1 MQAADLLLLCCWV
14 GTAKTVVESFLGF
27 NLLQSL
33 IEIVCFLFPSCLGN
47 PSEKRHFKSTLK
59 CFRRA
64 ATLFTS
70 WTLRFFEKVSGKIF
84 SLTVLTK
91 FPFRKIDNRAY
102 LFLSFCAGFYTFCNF
117 NWIFSGTFYIT
128 AM

>member
-59 CFRRA
+59 C
-64 ATLFTS
+64 S
-70 WTLRFFEKVSGKIF
+70 KVFQKSCYPLHFLDFAIF
-84 SLTVLTK
+84 
-91 FPFRKIDNRAY
+91 
-102 LFLSFCAGFYTFCNF
+102 
-117 NWIFSGTFYIT
+117 
-128 AM
+128 